1 MDRLNRDQILSL
13 IAKTFE
19 ERIPFN
25 RLLGFEIE
33 FDSNHT
39 AKLLFGMR
47 PELIGNFLRG
57 TLHGGV
63 ISSSLDVAG
72 GLSAFLGLFDES
84 PIHSFKEGSE
94 YFSRLGTVD
103 LRVDYLRPGLGKSF
117 CATSAVVRAGKRIA
131 VSRMELR
138 NDSDTLI
145 AIGTGTYSIG

>member
-1 MDRLNRDQILSL
+1 MDGLKRDRILSL

-19 ERIPFN
+19 ERIPFS

-33 FDSNHT
+33 FDDNHA
-39 AKLLFGMR
+39 AKLLFGMS

-63 ISSSLDVAG
+63 ISISLDVAG
-72 GLSAFLGLFDES
+72 GLSAFLGFFDES
-84 PIHSFKEGSE
+84 PIKSFEEGSE
-94 YFSRLGTVD
+94 YFSKLGTVD
-103 LRVDYLRPGLGKSF
+103 LRVDYLRPGLGNSF
-117 CATSAVVRAGKRIA
+117 CATSLVVRAGKRIA